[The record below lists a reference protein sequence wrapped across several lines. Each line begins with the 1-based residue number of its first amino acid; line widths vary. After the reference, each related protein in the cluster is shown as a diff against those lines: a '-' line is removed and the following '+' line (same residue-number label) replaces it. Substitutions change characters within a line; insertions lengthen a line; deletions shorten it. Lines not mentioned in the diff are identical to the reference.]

1 MHLKSSVARALTV
14 AMVLATANAFAPS
27 TLHPSVRGARPAR
40 LSDVVIRSRRAE
52 FAPFLLAQASP
63 GMAMQLDTRLR
74 AASPAAALRAGHWVK
89 VICGA
94 SNDDA
99 PQIRNLA
106 LVYTLAGAD
115 CIDCAADPTIVN
127 VVDQGIRAAQALCP
141 EAPRPWIMVS
151 INDDDDPHFRKAV
164 FDPQMCPS
172 DCPQPCKMVCPT
184 GAIFSATSSVDPL
197 KCYGCGRCLPACP
210 LGLIIGDSYK
220 RTPHQVVT
228 SLAHSPVDALE
239 IHTGT
244 NPGGSEA
251 EAMKTLWYGAEGEEV
266 GGAVGGGERGSSMGR
281 GRGAEKGSGME
292 WAGGGRGGGI
302 QSWARGLKLIA
313 VSFPEQLDTS
323 RFLCNVAALLQVPK
337 GCEFVWQ
344 ADVRPMSGGVVLFFI
359 FYFLFL
365 FFILFYCRYRK
376 GASSCGK
383 PMVAPCQ
390 ETSARCVEG

>member
-1 MHLKSSVARALTV
+1 MYEDSHLKAAVALTV
-14 AMVLATANAFAPS
+14 AMATANAFAPS
-27 TLHPSVRGARPAR
+27 TLHPSVCGARPAR
-40 LSDVVIRSRRAE
+40 LSNVVIRSRRAE
-52 FAPFLLAQASP
+52 FAPVLLAQASMP
-63 GMAMQLDTRLR
+63 LASMPLDTRLR

-115 CIDCAADPTIVN
+115 CIDCAADPTIVS

-164 FDPQMCPS
+164 FDPQMCPP

-220 RTPHQVVT
+220 RTPRQVVT

-266 GGAVGGGERGSSMGR
+266 GGVGGTGGVRWHVGGGQRRGAGWSGRGGERGGVYSH
-281 GRGAEKGSGME
+281 
-292 WAGGGRGGGI
+292 GRGG
-302 QSWARGLKLIA
+302 
-313 VSFPEQLDTS
+313 
-323 RFLCNVAALLQVPK
+323 
-337 GCEFVWQ
+337 
-344 ADVRPMSGGVVLFFI
+344 
-359 FYFLFL
+359 
-365 FFILFYCRYRK
+365 
-376 GASSCGK
+376 
-383 PMVAPCQ
+383 
-390 ETSARCVEG
+390 